1 MSKASVLRM
10 YAREAECT
18 ATRTGRADYRRVAR
32 DLADLA
38 DKARAETARKRKLR
52 ARKACPAGSGRDLAD
67 REEFADAGGQVDL
80 VGYLECMSRTATRDT
95 GPEFTG
101 TGPQSKRTLRRSH
114 AAK

>member
-10 YAREAECT
+10 YAREAEST
-18 ATRTGRADYRRVAR
+18 ATRTGRADYRRVAA

-38 DKARAETARKRKLR
+38 DRAAASARSEAARKRRLR
-52 ARKACPAGSGRDLAD
+52 ARKSGSEPAGHD
-67 REEFADAGGQVDL
+67 R
-80 VGYLECMSRTATRDT
+80 LECMSRTATRDT
-95 GPEFTG
+95 APEFTG